1 MSTADEI
8 RKLNELL
15 HERVI
20 TQEEFDKQKEKLLNS
35 NSLSSSQQ
43 DWLVALLLCFFIGI
57 IGAHRFYVG
66 KNGTGVLMVFTLGG
80 LGIWTF
86 IDLILIIVGKFKNKD
101 GVTLTRI

>member
-15 HERVI
+15 RKRVI

-43 DWLVALLLCFFIGI
+43 DWFVALLLCFFIGI

-66 KNGTGVLMVFTLGG
+66 KIGTGVLMVFTLGG

-101 GVTLTRI
+101 GEVLSRI

>member
-8 RKLNELL
+8 KKLNELL
-15 HERVI
+15 RDGVL
-20 TQEEFDKQKEKLLNS
+20 TQEEFVKQKDKLLNS
-35 NSLSSSQQ
+35 NSISSSQQ
-43 DWLVALLLCFFIGI
+43 DWLVALLLCFFIGV

-66 KNGTGVLMVFTLGG
+66 KIGTGLLMVFTLGG

-101 GVTLTRI
+101 GEVLSRI

>member
-8 RKLNELL
+8 KKLNDLL
-15 HERVI
+15 RDGVLS
-20 TQEEFDKQKEKLLNS
+20 QEEFDKQKDKLLNS
-35 NSLSSSQQ
+35 NSISSSQQ
-43 DWLVALLLCFFIGI
+43 DWLVALLLCFFIGV

-66 KNGTGVLMVFTLGG
+66 KIGTGLLMVFTLGG

-101 GVTLTRI
+101 GEILSRI

>member
-8 RKLNELL
+8 KKLNELL
-15 HERVI
+15 QDGVL
-20 TQEEFDKQKEKLLNS
+20 TQEEFDKQKDKLLSS
-35 NSLSSSQQ
+35 NSISSSQQ
-43 DWLVALLLCFFIGI
+43 DWLVALLLCFFIGV

-66 KNGTGVLMVFTLGG
+66 KIGTGLLMVFTLGG

-101 GVTLTRI
+101 GEVLSRI

>member
-8 RKLNELL
+8 KKLNELL
-15 HERVI
+15 RDGVL
-20 TQEEFDKQKEKLLNS
+20 TQEEFDKQKDNLLNS
-35 NSLSSSQQ
+35 NSISSSQQ
-43 DWLVALLLCFFIGI
+43 DWLVALLLCFFIGV

-66 KNGTGVLMVFTLGG
+66 KIGTGLLMVFTLGG

-101 GVTLTRI
+101 GEVLSRI

>member
-8 RKLNELL
+8 RKLYELL
-15 HERVI
+15 RERVI

-43 DWLVALLLCFFIGI
+43 DWFVALLLCFFIGI

-66 KNGTGVLMVFTLGG
+66 KIGTGVLMVFTLGG

-101 GVTLTRI
+101 GEVLSRI

>member
-1 MSTADEI
+1 MSTAEEI
-8 RKLNELL
+8 KKLNELL
-15 HERVI
+15 QEGVL

-35 NSLSSSQQ
+35 NSISSSQQ
-43 DWLVALLLCFFIGI
+43 DWLVALLLCFFIGV

-66 KNGTGVLMVFTLGG
+66 KIGTGLLMVFTLGG

-101 GVTLTRI
+101 GEVLSRI

>member
-8 RKLNELL
+8 KKLNDLL
-15 HERVI
+15 REGVLS
-20 TQEEFDKQKEKLLNS
+20 QEEFDKQKDKLLNS
-35 NSLSSSQQ
+35 NSISSSQQ
-43 DWLVALLLCFFIGI
+43 DWLVALLLCFFIGV

-66 KNGTGVLMVFTLGG
+66 KIGTGLLMVFTLGG

-101 GVTLTRI
+101 GEVLSRI

>member
-8 RKLNELL
+8 KKLNELL
-15 HERVI
+15 RDGVL
-20 TQEEFDKQKEKLLNS
+20 TQEEFDKQKDKLLSS
-35 NSLSSSQQ
+35 NSISSSQQ
-43 DWLVALLLCFFIGI
+43 DWLVALLLCFFIGV

-66 KNGTGVLMVFTLGG
+66 KIGTGLLMVFTLGG

-101 GVTLTRI
+101 GELLSRI

>member
-15 HERVI
+15 RERVI

-43 DWLVALLLCFFIGI
+43 DWFVALLLCFFIGI

-66 KNGTGVLMVFTLGG
+66 KIGTGVLMVFTLGG

-101 GVTLTRI
+101 GEVLSRI

>member
-1 MSTADEI
+1 MSTAEEI
-8 RKLNELL
+8 KKLNELL
-15 HERVI
+15 QDGVL

-35 NSLSSSQQ
+35 NSISSSQQ
-43 DWLVALLLCFFIGI
+43 DWLVALLLCFFIGV

-66 KNGTGVLMVFTLGG
+66 KIGTGLLMVFTLGG

-101 GVTLTRI
+101 GEILSRI

>member
-8 RKLNELL
+8 KKLNELL
-15 HERVI
+15 RDGVL

-35 NSLSSSQQ
+35 NSISSSQQ
-43 DWLVALLLCFFIGI
+43 DWLVALLSCFFIGV

-66 KNGTGVLMVFTLGG
+66 KIGTGLLMVFTLGG

-101 GVTLTRI
+101 GEVLSRI

>member
-15 HERVI
+15 RERVI

-66 KNGTGVLMVFTLGG
+66 KIGTGVLMVFTLGG
-80 LGIWTF
+80 FGIWTF

>member
-15 HERVI
+15 RERVI

-66 KNGTGVLMVFTLGG
+66 KIGTGVLMVFTLGG

-101 GVTLTRI
+101 GITLTRI

>member
-8 RKLNELL
+8 KKLNELL
-15 HERVI
+15 RDGVLS
-20 TQEEFDKQKEKLLNS
+20 QEEFDKQKDKLLSS
-35 NSLSSSQQ
+35 NSISSSQQ
-43 DWLVALLLCFFIGI
+43 DWLVALLLCFFIGV

-66 KNGTGVLMVFTLGG
+66 KIGTGLLMVFTLGG

-101 GVTLTRI
+101 GEVLSRI

>member
-15 HERVI
+15 RERVI

-66 KNGTGVLMVFTLGG
+66 KIGTGVLMVFTLGG

>member
-8 RKLNELL
+8 KKLNELL
-15 HERVI
+15 RDGVL
-20 TQEEFDKQKEKLLNS
+20 TQEEFDKQKDKLLNS
-35 NSLSSSQQ
+35 NSISSSQQ
-43 DWLVALLLCFFIGI
+43 DWLVALLLCFFIGV

-66 KNGTGVLMVFTLGG
+66 KIGTGLLMVFTLGG

-101 GVTLTRI
+101 GEVLSRI

>member
-15 HERVI
+15 RERVI

-66 KNGTGVLMVFTLGG
+66 KIGTGVFMVFTLGG

-101 GVTLTRI
+101 GITLTRI

>member
-1 MSTADEI
+1 MSTAEEI
-8 RKLNELL
+8 KKLNELL
-15 HERVI
+15 QEGVL

-35 NSLSSSQQ
+35 NSISSSQQ
-43 DWLVALLLCFFIGI
+43 DWLVALLLCFFIGV

-66 KNGTGVLMVFTLGG
+66 KIGTGLLMVFTLGG

-101 GVTLTRI
+101 GEILSRI

>member
-15 HERVI
+15 RERVI

-66 KNGTGVLMVFTLGG
+66 KIGTGVLMVFTLGG
-80 LGIWTF
+80 LGIWTY

>member
-8 RKLNELL
+8 RKLYELL
-15 HERVI
+15 RERVI

-43 DWLVALLLCFFIGI
+43 DWFVALLLCFFIGI

-66 KNGTGVLMVFTLGG
+66 KIGTGLLMVFTLGG

-101 GVTLTRI
+101 GEVLSRI